1 VRVRPTDLT
10 KHGAQTLLS
19 EPQAVTDVHTR
30 ELPLPVM
37 HRLSFRCS
45 FDPSCAGQS
54 HPLCLS
60 TQVFNVTPYLHFHP
74 GGLKYI
80 MMGAGRDATS
90 LFNKYHAWVNIDF
103 LMSQC
108 LVGLVE
114 APSKAIAAASAE
126 HGAADSESASKTG
139 AAAPPAES

>member
-1 VRVRPTDLT
+1 MFFN
-10 KHGAQTLLS
+10 Q
-19 EPQAVTDVHTR
+19 DVLA
-30 ELPLPVM
+30 ENSV
-37 HRLSFRCS
+37 FCS
-45 FDPSCAGQS
+45 M
-54 HPLCLS
+54 
-60 TQVFNVTPYLHFHP
+60 QVFNVTPYLHFHP

-114 APSKAIAAASAE
+114 APSKTVAAASAE
-126 HGAADSESASKTG
+126 HGAVDSESASNKG
-139 AAAPPAES
+139 AAKPPPESSGAQTRPDTTEGIRPTR